1 MVTNDDHMV
10 ALRQLR
16 KTTHVRVTPS
26 DARVLDDIASM
37 LNTVNPGV
45 RYKRSDAINWL
56 IGIAKIHG
64 RLPLSAQKNLYTETE

>member
-16 KTTHVRVTPS
+16 KTTHVRVMPS
-26 DARVLDDIASM
+26 DAKVLDDIADM
-37 LNTVNPGV
+37 LNTLNPGV

-56 IGIAKIHG
+56 IQIADKHYE
-64 RLPLSAQKNLYTETE
+64 LPIRTTE